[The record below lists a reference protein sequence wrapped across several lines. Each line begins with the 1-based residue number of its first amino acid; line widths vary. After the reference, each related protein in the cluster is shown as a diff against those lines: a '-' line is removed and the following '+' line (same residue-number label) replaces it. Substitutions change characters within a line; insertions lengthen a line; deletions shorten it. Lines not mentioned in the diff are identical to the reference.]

1 MEVRWLLWDD
11 HNIEHIAKHNV
22 TPAEVEQVVFGP
34 GMRGPFRDD
43 RHRQGRLVFFGHT
56 AGERPLVVVVDR
68 PTPTGEAYV
77 VTARPTSV
85 RERERCLEES

>member
-22 TPAEVEQVVFGP
+22 TPSEVEQVVFGSRT
-34 GMRGPFRDD
+34 RGPFGDD
-43 RHRQGRLVFFGHT
+43 RHRHGRLVFFGYT

-68 PTPTGEAYV
+68 PTPTGEVYV
-77 VTARPTSV
+77 VTARPASV
-85 RERERCLEES
+85 REREKYLEES

>member
-22 TPAEVEQVVFGP
+22 TPAEVEQVVFGS
-34 GMRGPFRDD
+34 GMRGPFGDD
-43 RHRQGRLVFFGHT
+43 RHRYGRLVFFGYT
-56 AGERPLVVVVDR
+56 TEERPLVVVVDR

-77 VTARPTSV
+77 VTARPASV
-85 RERERCLEES
+85 RERDKFLEES